1 MPSAATLCYLLASI
15 LPEGRTWPA
24 FQVAAKLSR
33 DTSGQS
39 HAHIDSGR
47 YRGCQL
53 TGQVGQFGLW
63 AHEGR
68 PLAVAA
74 WGAEEGEAP
83 GLRAPSSGEEAWEG
97 AWLQCEQLSP
107 EWQVWV
113 APLMRTLWDRRS
125 RGARKAIE

>member
-1 MPSAATLCYLLASI
+1 MEAVRDRPRDMFTAS
-15 LPEGRTWPA
+15 GGT
-24 FQVAAKLSR
+24 
-33 DTSGQS
+33 
-39 HAHIDSGR
+39 
-47 YRGCQL
+47 
-53 TGQVGQFGLW
+53 
-63 AHEGR
+63 EGR